1 MKTFENFVSTLCGIS
16 RRQKEQNP
24 TSPNIKIVSMKF
36 FLILLSK
43 FLPQFKFLIS
53 VFLTHASLFGFTQF
67 PSPASGLQYLYILG
81 YIFFVLMSQNF
92 CSYRF
97 PLFSIIQTLIHIHS
111 SIFSH
116 PSDLPIILS
125 PDNLIFRFH
134 CLATRMFHVKR
145 STFHSHFSYISI
157 IRCST

>member
-1 MKTFENFVSTLCGIS
+1 
-16 RRQKEQNP
+16 
-24 TSPNIKIVSMKF
+24 MKF

-53 VFLTHASLFGFTQF
+53 VFLAHASLFGFTQF
-67 PSPASGLQYLYILG
+67 PSPASGLQSLYAPEDYLLCDNLPK
-81 YIFFVLMSQNF
+81 FLFLK
-92 CSYRF
+92 F
-97 PLFSIIQTLIHIHS
+97 PIIQTLIHIHS

-134 CLATRMFHVKR
+134 CLTIKMFHVKR
-145 STFHSHFSYISI
+145 SSFHSHFSYISI